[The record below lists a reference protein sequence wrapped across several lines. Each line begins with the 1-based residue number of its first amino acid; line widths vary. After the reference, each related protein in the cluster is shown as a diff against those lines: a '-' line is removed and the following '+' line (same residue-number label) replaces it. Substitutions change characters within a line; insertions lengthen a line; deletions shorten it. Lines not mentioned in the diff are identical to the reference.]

1 MGLKR
6 QNLLQLQEVIKNGK
20 KKKKKKKNKQKK
32 NKQKT
37 SAETTGASLVKEL
50 IVINELKPS

>member
-1 MGLKR
+1 MT
-6 QNLLQLQEVIKNGK
+6 K
-20 KKKKKKKNKQKK
+20 KKKKQKQKQK